1 MRRLTPDHLETMQ
14 RPKLIGEVRPI
25 VSDGPSAEDVA
36 DALRVQHQ
44 RAFDAARKEGFAEGS
59 KDAEREIAQ
68 QVEKIERRLT
78 AVHEAAMAKLEAE
91 QSRLRQYIS
100 SLSGALQ
107 DYSVDA
113 ETLAVEVAYAAV
125 IRVLGEKSADRTL
138 LPELCRTI
146 VREYGHPPATLR
158 VSDVDFSLFE
168 STEFDI
174 PVEADRRLLP
184 GQCVI
189 DTARGQFES
198 GLDVRLEAL
207 TKALLSAVA
216 EHRGLA

>member
-1 MRRLTPDHLETMQ
+1 MRRLSQNQLETMD
-14 RPKLIGEVRPI
+14 RPKLIGEARPL
-25 VSDGPSAEDVA
+25 VADGPSATDAAE
-36 DALRVQHQ
+36 ALRAQHQ
-44 RAFDAARKEGFAEGS
+44 QAFDAARERGFAEGS
-59 KDAEREIAQ
+59 KDAEREIAL

-78 AVHEAAMAKLEAE
+78 AVHDAAIAKLEAE
-91 QSRLRQYIS
+91 QTRLRQYIA
-100 SLSGALQ
+100 SLAGALQ
-107 DYSVDA
+107 DYAIEA
-113 ETLAVEVAYAAV
+113 ETLSVEVAYAAL
-125 IRVLGEKSADRTL
+125 IRVLGEKSADRSL

-158 VSDVDFSLFE
+158 VSDVDFPLFE

-174 PVEADRRLLP
+174 PLEADRRLLP

-198 GLDVRLEAL
+198 GLDIRLDAL
-207 TKALLSAVA
+207 TKSLLAAVA

>member
-1 MRRLTPDHLETMQ
+1 MRRLTPDRLETLD
-14 RPKLIGEVRPI
+14 RPKQIGEARPI
-25 VSDGPSAEDVA
+25 PSNGPSSAEAA

-44 RAFDAARKEGFAEGS
+44 QAFDAARERGLAEGA
-59 KDAEREIAQ
+59 KDAERDIAQ

-78 AVHEAAMAKLEAE
+78 AVHDAAIAKLEGE
-91 QSRLRQYIS
+91 QLRLRQFIA

-107 DYSVDA
+107 AHSIET
-113 ETLAVEVAYAAV
+113 ETLAVEVAYAAMV
-125 IRVLGEKSADRTL
+125 RVLGEKSADRSL
-138 LPELCRTI
+138 LPELCRNI

-168 STEFDI
+168 TSEFDI

-207 TKALLSAVA
+207 TQALLSAVA